1 MNGNHVKRG
10 HAGHVEPQ
18 RHVTCPIGV
27 LTAVN
32 YILCGLVVI
41 SDEAKSL
48 GNHVEYATCGEQAVK
63 QTLLVFVRGHV
74 LAHNSATSASAKI
87 PFGQPFASQH

>member
-1 MNGNHVKRG
+1 MSNR
-10 HAGHVEPQ
+10 
-18 RHVTCPIGV
+18 C

-41 SDEAKSL
+41 SYEAKSL

-87 PFGQPFASQH
+87 PFGQPFTSQH